1 MKLKRLLAA
10 FAALS
15 LMFTN
20 IAVYAEN
27 AADNNETG
35 AASDEVTTPPSSSAN
50 FTLPKN
56 QRGTIITPGVDY
68 LTEESGNAETAAQ
81 ELDILYGKLT
91 EIGLNTVYINTVSD
105 GQAYFSTDMNSIDE
119 TDYSLI
125 ALQKAHEHN
134 LRVFMVLDLNYLIS
148 MTEEGTDRL
157 NVLIS
162 NAHRFML
169 KYKAEGI
176 LVDNYYR
183 GKSSE
188 AYADYMQNGSGIGYE
203 NWLYDS
209 NEMYISAL
217 SEVIRITDNSVPV
230 GLLIKDMWAN
240 SASNEEGSE
249 TNDPIQALYDGF
261 SDTKKFISEGYA
273 DFCVVNA
280 YGSLTSSTV
289 PFEKVASWWNNLSEA
304 HGATMYIAHFNEYQ
318 GTANEGWSSADQILR
333 QLAVAKEYSAFGGS
347 VFHSCQGLLTNTA
360 LANNITKF
368 YGDDINE
375 SALFEELRMQSPS
388 QLSFVTY
395 EPYADFMGTFDENFE
410 VLFNGQNVTLN
421 SAGNFY
427 FEEPLDIGMNTFTI
441 EHKGKVFQY
450 RIERKIITIRELDA
464 SIADGKSLS
473 VTGGTKLEIACS
485 AYKGANVTATLNGKT
500 ISLKESEG
508 QQDSDINSSYTTFVG
523 TYTVP
528 EGIISQ
534 EQNLGTIKVTSEY
547 AGYSQSLFG
556 ASVKVLALPE
566 PPKEINTSLGDQN
579 SAGSGEVVGTMDPVH
594 TETENVQYVRVSQN
608 YTTVFDGA
616 TAGSIPTPNYAQ
628 LPEGTLDYLLAS
640 SGDFYITESGKRLRK
655 SDSTVFEDTGLGK
668 NALTVKSS
676 GTNGGSSYFKIG
688 LDYKISYNIDF
699 AGLNYYS
706 GGDGSFNLSSFDATH
721 VFITFDNITSVTKL
735 PDFEKNYVFSSGKWE
750 TVTVDGVPKFRM
762 VLTLRQP
769 KVYAGC
775 GAYYNSDGDLV
786 LSFGITTNTLAGMTI
801 VIDPGHGYCDHE
813 DSNGVGL
820 GDFRFDPGAVGF
832 IREVDSNLG
841 IAKELESQLKAAGA
855 NVIRL
860 KTESEKINTRQ
871 RPNVGREYGCDLFIS
886 IHANKFAGDASIRG
900 TEVYYFTPYSQPL
913 AAAISSR
920 IAGYFTN
927 NVYSDGADKNRG
939 AKYSYYKVTLQQDF
953 PSILIETGFVSNEE
967 DALALAD
974 PEHQKNIAARIVD
987 GIKSYIGRSDL
998 SYSSDGLSGIEF
1010 LPPGDPLPEETASQ
1024 EQTTLEEITSQEQAT
1039 LPEETVPPEETVQ
1052 TEETAPPEETTEQTM
1067 PEVSVWETPASDES
1081 DNLYGEPEEEEPV
1094 ETVLQ

>member
-1 MKLKRLLAA
+1 MLKMKLKRLLAA

-15 LMFTN
+15 LMLTN
-20 IAVYAEN
+20 IAVYAEEP
-27 AADNNETG
+27 AEDAEAGT
-35 AASDEVTTPPSSSAN
+35 AQDEVVTPPSNVSN

-56 QRGTIITPGVDY
+56 QRATIITPGVDY
-68 LTEESGNAETAAQ
+68 LTEDSDNGETVAQ
-81 ELDILYGKLT
+81 ELDILFGKLT
-91 EIGLNTVYINTVSD
+91 EIGLNTVYINTVYD
-105 GQAYFSTDMNSIDE
+105 GQAYFNTDMNSTDV

-134 LRVFMVLDLNYLIS
+134 LRVFMILDVNYLIS
-148 MTEEGTDRL
+148 MTEEGADRL
-157 NVLIS
+157 NSLIS
-162 NAHRFML
+162 NTHRFML
-169 KYKAEGI
+169 KYKSEGI
-176 LVDNYYR
+176 LVDNYYCE
-183 GKSSE
+183 KSSE
-188 AYADYMQNGSGIGYE
+188 GYADYMQNGSGIGYE

-217 SEVIRITDNSVPV
+217 SEVIRITDNSIPV
-230 GLLIKDMWAN
+230 GILIKDMWAN
-240 SASNEEGSE
+240 SSSNEEGSE

-261 SDTKKFISEGYA
+261 SDTRKFIAEGYA

-289 PFEKVASWWNNLSEA
+289 PFEKAAGWWNDLSEKY
-304 HGATMYIAHFNEYQ
+304 GATMYITHFNEYQ
-318 GTANEGWSSADQILR
+318 GTGKEGWASADQILR
-333 QLAVAKEYSAFGGS
+333 QLALAKDFSTFGGS
-347 VFHSCQGLLTNTA
+347 VFHSCQGLLTNTS
-360 LANNITKF
+360 LTNNITKF

-375 SALFEELRMQSPS
+375 SSLFEELHMQSPS

-395 EPYADFMGTFDENFE
+395 EPYVDFMGTFDENFE
-410 VLFNGQNVTLN
+410 VLFNGKNVTLN

-427 FEEPLDIGMNTFTI
+427 FEEPLGIGMNTFTI

-450 RIERKIITIRELDA
+450 RIERKIITIREIDA
-464 SIADGKSLS
+464 SIADGKSLN
-473 VTGGTKLEIACS
+473 VTGGTKLEIACT

-508 QQDSDINSSYTTFVG
+508 QQDADINSSYTTFVG

-528 EGIISQ
+528 DGIISK

-566 PPKEINTSLGDQN
+566 PPKEINPSLGDQN

-594 TETENVQYVRVSQN
+594 TNTENVQFVRVSKN
-608 YTTVFDGA
+608 YTTVFNGT
-616 TAGSIPTPNYAQ
+616 TAGSIPTPDYAQ
-628 LPEGTLDYLLAS
+628 LPAGTLDYLLAS

-655 SDSTVFEDTGLGK
+655 SDSTVFADTGLGK
-668 NALTVKSS
+668 NALVVKSS
-676 GTNGGSSYFKIG
+676 GTSGGSSYFKIG

-706 GGDGSFNLSSFDATH
+706 GGDGPFNLSDFTATH
-721 VFITFDNITSVTKL
+721 VYITFDNITSVTKL
-735 PDFEKNYVFSSGKWE
+735 PDFENNYVFSGGKWE
-750 TVTVDGVPKFRM
+750 TVTIDGVPKFRM

-769 KVYAGC
+769 KIYAGC

-786 LSFGITTNTLAGMTI
+786 LTFGITTNTLSGMTI
-801 VIDPGHGYCDHE
+801 VIDPGHGYCDSE

-820 GDFRFDPGAVGF
+820 GNFKFDPGAVGF
-832 IREVDSNLG
+832 IREIDANQG
-841 IAKELESQLKAAGA
+841 IAKELESQLKALGA
-855 NVIRL
+855 NVVRL
-860 KTESEKINTRQ
+860 KTESENINTRQ

-886 IHANKFAGDASIRG
+886 IHANKFAGDASVRG

-913 AAAISSR
+913 AASVSSQ
-920 IAGYFTN
+920 IASYFSG
-927 NVYSDGADKNRG
+927 NVYSDGANKNRG

-974 PEHQKNIAARIVD
+974 PAHQKNIAAGIVS
-987 GIKSYIGRSDL
+987 GIKSYIGRSNL
-998 SYSSDGLSGIEF
+998 SYSSDGLSGV
-1010 LPPGDPLPEETASQ
+1010 DTQ
-1024 EQTTLEEITSQEQAT
+1024 
-1039 LPEETVPPEETVQ
+1039 
-1052 TEETAPPEETTEQTM
+1052 PEETTTEEQST
-1067 PEVSVWETPASDES
+1067 
-1081 DNLYGEPEEEEPV
+1081 EPEEMTTEQTTGPEEMTTEQATEPE
-1094 ETVLQ
+1094 ETTAEQTTEPEETTTEQTVVPEASAPETTVITFSDNSEE

>member
-1 MKLKRLLAA
+1 MFKIKLKSLLAA
-10 FAALS
+10 AAALS
-15 LMFTN
+15 MMLVNT
-20 IAVYAEN
+20 AVYAQAAEN
-27 AADNNETG
+27 TETQPPQ
-35 AASDEVTTPPSSSAN
+35 DEVTTPKPSVSN
-50 FTLPKN
+50 FVLPTN
-56 QRGTIITPGVDY
+56 QRATIITPGVDY
-68 LTEESGNAETAAQ
+68 LTGESDSAETAAL
-81 ELDILYGKLT
+81 ELDILYGKLAD
-91 EIGLNTVYINTVSD
+91 IGLNTVYINTVHD
-105 GQAYFSTDMNSIDE
+105 GQAYFSTDMNNISE

-134 LRVFMVLDLNYLIS
+134 FRVFMVLDMNYLIS
-148 MTEEGTDRL
+148 MTEEGADRL
-157 NVLIS
+157 NGLIS
-162 NAHRFML
+162 NTHRFML
-169 KYKAEGI
+169 KYKGEGI
-176 LVDNYYR
+176 LVDNYYAE
-183 GKSSE
+183 KSS
-188 AYADYMQNGSGIGYE
+188 AGYADYMHNGSGIGYE

-209 NEMYISAL
+209 NEMYFSAL
-217 SEVIRITDNSVPV
+217 SEVVRITDNSVPV
-230 GLLIKDMWAN
+230 GILIKDMWAN
-240 SASNEEGSE
+240 SSSNEEGSE
-249 TNDPIQALYDGF
+249 TNDPVQALYDGF
-261 SDTKKFISEGYA
+261 SDTKKFMAEGYA

-280 YGSLTSSTV
+280 YGSLTSSSV
-289 PFEKVASWWNNLSEA
+289 PFEKAAGWWNDLSEEF
-304 HGATMYIAHFNEYQ
+304 GATMYIAHFNEYQ
-318 GTANEGWSSADQILR
+318 GTAKEGWASADQILR

-360 LANNITKF
+360 LAANITKF

-375 SALFEELRMQSPS
+375 SSLFEELRMQSPS

-500 ISLKESEG
+500 VSLKESEG

-528 EGIISQ
+528 DGIISQ
-534 EQNLGTIKVTSEY
+534 EQDLGTIKVTSEY

-556 ASVKVLALPE
+556 ASIKVLALPE

-594 TETENVQYVRVSQN
+594 TDTENVQYVRVNKN
-608 YTTVFDGA
+608 YTTVFNGT
-616 TAGSIPTPNYAQ
+616 TAGSIPTPDYAQ
-628 LPEGTLDYLLAS
+628 LPAGTLDYLLAS

-655 SDSTVFEDTGLGK
+655 SDSTVFEDTGLGE
-668 NALTVKSS
+668 NALVVKSS

-688 LDYKISYNIDF
+688 LDHRISYNIDF
-699 AGLNYYS
+699 AGLNHYS
-706 GGDGSFNLSSFDATH
+706 GGDGSFNLSDFTATH
-721 VFITFDNITSVTKL
+721 VYITFDNITSVTKL
-735 PDFEKNYVFSSGKWE
+735 PDFENNYVFSGGKWE

-762 VLTLRQP
+762 VLALRQP

-775 GAYYNSDGDLV
+775 GAYYNSDGDLIM
-786 LSFGITTNTLAGMTI
+786 SFGITTNTLSGMTI

-820 GDFRFDPGAVGF
+820 GDFRFDPGAVGY
-832 IREVDSNLG
+832 IREIDSNLG
-841 IAKELESQLKAAGA
+841 IAKELESQLKALGA

-860 KTESEKINTRQ
+860 KTESENINTRQ
-871 RPNVGREYGCDLFIS
+871 RPNVGREYGCDMFIS
-886 IHANKFAGDASIRG
+886 IHANKFAGDSTVRG

-913 AAAISSR
+913 AAAISAQ
-920 IAGYFTN
+920 IAGYFSG
-927 NVYSDGADKNRG
+927 NVYSDGANKNRG

-974 PEHQKNIAARIVD
+974 PEHQKNIAAGIIN
-987 GIKSYIGRSDL
+987 GIKSYIGRSSL
-998 SYSSDGLSGIEF
+998 SYSSNGLSSAEPQPF
-1010 LPPGDPLPEETASQ
+1010 EPVEEPQPEETTSE
-1024 EQTTLEEITSQEQAT
+1024 EQTE
-1039 LPEETVPPEETVQ
+1039 
-1052 TEETAPPEETTEQTM
+1052 PPEETTEQTGF
-1067 PEVSVWETPASDES
+1067 PEDPVWETTVIGETSYSESEPDENEPDES
-1081 DNLYGEPEEEEPV
+1081 DPEE
-1094 ETVLQ
+1094 TADDS